1 MLDQIIVLA
10 YLAIVLIIGFLSGRN
25 TVSLEDYAI
34 GKRNFSIP
42 VLAAGIAATMIDA
55 GDTSGLTGKI
65 YTVGLIGVLSY
76 FGVVVSRLLIAFL
89 IAPRMKRFLGLISS
103 GDIFENL
110 YGKEAKIL
118 IGILTLIEGP
128 LLAGA
133 QILAT
138 YQAAQIFFGVSKE
151 TAAIVSTVITMAY
164 CFRGGIRSVTATD
177 FFQLIIMMIAIP
189 IMATFSVEKIGGIDA
204 FINLLE
210 EKHLLTESL
219 VSSDKL
225 MHITIFVSMAITC
238 VFPLTIQ
245 RMLMA
250 KDAAQIKKAFF
261 INGLL
266 SIFFYTSIGIIG
278 LSAPLLLPGI
288 DPNFALPSIVNEILP
303 IGVRGL
309 VIAGL
314 IAIFMSSVDSDIN
327 ITSIAM
333 TQDLLKPIFNSK
345 ISGKLAL
352 IIARCSFILTGIV
365 AIVVALYYSN
375 ALDILF
381 LIMVI
386 SNSVYFPGMFFGILG
401 IVPSKQAFWVGVFS
415 GAVTASVMCIGY
427 DAFPL
432 YAMLAAI
439 FVNSSIILLTCAVS
453 WLRKNKFQNMF
464 SLGWWSLSRQNGSFL
479 EFKKFNYLVSTSSY
493 CDIFATLV
501 LINSI
506 VPFFLTLAYSYH
518 QPISLIMLNIT
529 VGALALLLLLRQ
541 NLHSNLQRMIP
552 IIWHMTVLLSLT
564 CRSAINLAQ
573 NKFGPLILF
582 DFVMIFCLLL
592 LLVNKREILVH
603 AITFIFMALG
613 VEKIDSSIS
622 MGSHDFL
629 YWSVFLHSLALIL
642 CLVLFRK
649 RDVEAYRFM
658 SLKFVHEAGR
668 TISSVSTSASL
679 LKDSLPRL
687 VDSYRKH
694 HGTSCPILPNDDLD
708 HLLEIP
714 NKIINTS
721 TRTWENLRSMASWM
735 EFNEDKSTFSIQS
748 IQLSLQSAINDN
760 SLSEE
765 IREKINIAQTTDF
778 LFYGDNMQI
787 TNVIL
792 NLIENAH
799 HAIKD
804 KPGSEIKIWTS
815 KSTLF
820 IRDEGVG
827 ISKSHLPSIFD
838 EFFSTKGTSG
848 QGLAFCKLIMQ
859 QHNGTI
865 TCESELGEYT
875 QFKLNF
881 PEIATDIKQEAL

>member
-1 MLDQIIVLA
+1 MIDQIIVLA

-25 TVSLEDYAI
+25 TITLEDYAI

-89 IAPRMKRFLGLISS
+89 IAPRMTRFLGLISS
-103 GDIFENL
+103 GDIFEKL

-118 IGILTLIEGP
+118 IGALTLIEGP
-128 LLAGA
+128 LLAGG

-151 TAAIVSTVITMAY
+151 AAAIVSTVITMAY

-189 IMATFSVEKIGGIDA
+189 IMATFSIEKIGGINT
-204 FINLLE
+204 FISLLE
-210 EKHLLTESL
+210 EKHLLTDSL
-219 VSSDKL
+219 ISSDKL
-225 MHITIFVSMAITC
+225 MHITIFISMAITC

-250 KDAAQIKKAFF
+250 KNVAQIKKAFL
-261 INGLL
+261 INGLV
-266 SIFFYTSIGIIG
+266 SIFFYMSIGIIG
-278 LSAPLLLPGI
+278 LSVPLLLPGI
-288 DPNFALPSIVNEILP
+288 DPNFALPSLVNEILP
-303 IGVRGL
+303 IGARGL

-314 IAIFMSSVDSDIN
+314 VAIFMSSVDSDIN

-333 TQDLLKPIFNSK
+333 TQDLLKPVFNN
-345 ISGKLAL
+345 ISEKFAL
-352 IIARCSFILTGIV
+352 ITARCSFILTGIV
-365 AIVVALYYSN
+365 ATIVALYYLN

-401 IVPSKQAFWVGVFS
+401 IVPSKKGFWLGVLS
-415 GAVTASVMCIGY
+415 GALTASIMCIGY

-432 YAMLAAI
+432 YAMLSAI
-439 FVNSSIILLTCAVS
+439 FVNSSVILIFCALAWIKKNHLYGIFNLS
-453 WLRKNKFQNMF
+453 WP
-464 SLGWWSLSRQNGSFL
+464 SLSKNNGSFL

-501 LINSI
+501 LINSMA
-506 VPFFLTLAYSYH
+506 PFFLKTVYGYH
-518 QPISLIMLNIT
+518 QPISLMIVNI
-529 VGALALLLLLRQ
+529 VVSALALLLLLRQ
-541 NLHSNLQRMIP
+541 NLHNTAQKLIP
-552 IIWHMTVLLSLT
+552 IIWHMTILLSLT
-564 CRSAINLAQ
+564 FRSAINLAQ

-582 DFVMIFCLLL
+582 DFIMIFCLLL
-592 LLVNKREILVH
+592 LLANKREIIIH
-603 AITFIFMALG
+603 AVTFLFITLG
-613 VEKIDSSIS
+613 VERIDASIAI
-622 MGSHDFL
+622 GSNDFL

-679 LKDSLPRL
+679 LRDSLPRL
-687 VDSYRKH
+687 VDSYKKQ
-694 HGTSCPILPNDDLD
+694 HGTSCEILPNDDLD
-708 HLLEIP
+708 YLLEIP
-714 NKIINTS
+714 GRIINTS
-721 TRTWENLRSMASWM
+721 TRTWENLRRMASWM

-748 IQLSLQSAINDN
+748 MKSSLQSAINDN

-765 IREKINIAQTTDF
+765 IKRRISIVEPIDF
-778 LFYGDNMQI
+778 LFYGDSMQI
-787 TNVIL
+787 SNVIL

-799 HAIKD
+799 HATKD
-804 KPGSEIKIWTS
+804 KPES
-815 KSTLF
+815 KVRVWVDKNTLF
-820 IRDEGVG
+820 IRDEGIG
-827 ISKSHLPSIFD
+827 ISKSNQPNIFD

-848 QGLAFCKLIMQ
+848 QGLAFCKLIMH

-875 QFKLNF
+875 QFKLYF
-881 PEIATDIKQEAL
+881 PEIAADINQEVL